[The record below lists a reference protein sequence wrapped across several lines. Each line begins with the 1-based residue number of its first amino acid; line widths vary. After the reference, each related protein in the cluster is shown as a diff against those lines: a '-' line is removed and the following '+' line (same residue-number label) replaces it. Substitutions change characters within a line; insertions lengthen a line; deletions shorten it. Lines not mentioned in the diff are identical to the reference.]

1 MTRTAPRVSGYRGGV
16 GSTNWPDPWDE
27 DPRPTPGTSR
37 CRPPEGAERRF
48 ADDLIGLDPADPE
61 ARAFAEHLDRMERN
75 RPGFTVEGYL
85 GGVQDFA
92 DSANRMGGHRR
103 MTAILLIGLLL
114 LGVLVAVWDTL
125 GLVLDTFVG

>member
-1 MTRTAPRVSGYRGGV
+1 V
-16 GSTNWPDPWDE
+16 GSTDWPEPPDDRPAAERRRQE
-27 DPRPTPGTSR
+27 D
-37 CRPPEGAERRF
+37 AERRF
-48 ADDLIGLDPADPE
+48 TDDLVGLDPDDPE

-103 MTAILLIGLLL
+103 LTAILLIALIL
-114 LGVLVAVWDTL
+114 LGVGVAVWDTL
-125 GLVLDTFVG
+125 GLVFSTFLGTG

>member
-1 MTRTAPRVSGYRGGV
+1 VTRPGPRVSGYRGGV
-16 GSTNWPDPWDE
+16 GSTHRPDPWDE
-27 DPRPTPGTSR
+27 NPRPTPGTSR
-37 CRPPEGAERRF
+37 RRPPEEAERRF

-103 MTAILLIGLLL
+103 MTAILLIALIL

>member
-1 MTRTAPRVSGYRGGV
+1 V
-16 GSTNWPDPWDE
+16 GSTDWPDPWDD
-27 DPRPTPGTSR
+27 DPRPTAGTSQR
-37 CRPPEGAERRF
+37 RRPEGVERRF

-61 ARAFAEHLDRMERN
+61 ARAFAEHLDRIERN

-103 MTAILLIGLLL
+103 MTAVLLVTLLL
-114 LGVLVAVWDTL
+114 LGVVVAVWDTL
-125 GLVLDTFVG
+125 GLVLDTFFG